1 MDTAVPH
8 RPALLAAG
16 ERAPGAP
23 SAPSAPRAPSAA
35 GAGGP
40 ALDDAVRVAAIWVV
54 VGSLVALVAW
64 ATGVRLSPLR
74 ILAPYL
80 TWPLMTPLIVLAVR
94 RIPLE
99 GVRGLFAHFGL
110 VLLFVPL
117 HGLVFRL
124 FMVALGRGF
133 PSWPSKAGEL
143 AVTFT
148 TELAFYFS
156 TAWPIAAAVRLR
168 RAREADLARAR
179 DEAAA
184 AGAELAS
191 ALSQIGPQQ
200 LDALLGRVRLAVE
213 DARRD
218 GAAAVAALAAYLR
231 AVMAAAEPVP
241 WTLGSELGVAEAYL
255 AFERACS
262 GRALALMVQPGGES
276 PVPMRQYALVSAV
289 MSVLAAAPGAL
300 DLWIE
305 ARPEPE
311 GGATAVLGVD
321 PLTQATLA
329 RAEVRP

>member
-1 MDTAVPH
+1 METAAPR
-8 RPALLAAG
+8 RPPLRAAG
-16 ERAPGAP
+16 ERAPG
-23 SAPSAPRAPSAA
+23 APSAA

-54 VGSLVALVAW
+54 VGGFVALVAW

-99 GVRGLFAHFGL
+99 GVRGLFAHLLL
-110 VLLFVPL
+110 VLAFVPA

-133 PSWPSKAGEL
+133 PRWPLNAPEL

-168 RAREADLARAR
+168 RAREADVARAHA
-179 DEAAA
+179 EAEA
-184 AGAELAS
+184 AGAELAT
-191 ALSQIGPQQ
+191 ALAQIGPQQ
-200 LDALLGRVRLAVE
+200 LDALLGRVRLAIE
-213 DARRD
+213 DIRRD

-231 AVMAAAEPVP
+231 AVMAAAEPAP
-241 WTLGSELGVAEAYL
+241 WTLESELGVAESYL

-262 GRALALMVQPGGES
+262 GRPLELMVQPAAATRA
-276 PVPMRQYALVSAV
+276 PVRQYALVSAV
-289 MSVLAAAPGAL
+289 MSMLAEVPGPL
-300 DLWIE
+300 DLWV
-305 ARPEPE
+305 EPS
-311 GGATAVLGVD
+311 GGPGGLGDPDGRATAVRGVD
-321 PLTQATLA
+321 PRTQATVA